1 MKNKII
7 HIDVNDKK
15 IPLIFNLNVMEEIQE
30 QYGSLEKWGE
40 ITQGDGEPM
49 IKDLKAGV
57 MAMINEAIDIEN
69 EENGTNETPLSEK
82 QVGRVLSQVGL
93 VEITK
98 KIQEITIASTESGEN
113 NGKNE

>member
-7 HIDVNDKK
+7 HIDVKDKK

-30 QYGSLEKWGE
+30 KYGSLEKWSE
-40 ITQGDGEPM
+40 ATQGDAEPM
-49 IKDLKAGV
+49 IKNLKAGV

-82 QVGRVLSQVGL
+82 QVGRVLSEVGL
-93 VEITK
+93 EEITK
-98 KIQEITIASTESGEN
+98 KIHEITVASTDSGED